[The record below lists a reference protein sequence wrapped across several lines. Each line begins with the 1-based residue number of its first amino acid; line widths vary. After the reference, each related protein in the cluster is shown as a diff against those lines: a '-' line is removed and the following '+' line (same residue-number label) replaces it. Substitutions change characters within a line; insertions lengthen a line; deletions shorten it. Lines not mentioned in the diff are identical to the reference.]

1 MAAAQP
7 SADPNG
13 IASGL
18 DVRTAIEIS
27 ERGLFDRIAFA
38 AIFAVISVA
47 VLPWLTPVVWIA
59 SIAIWEWGIGPR
71 LDSMIAKLP
80 EERAATP
87 YALLSLPG
95 SALYQTLALL
105 CLANGSAL
113 GVAIGVT
120 WIAGAILNT
129 FVYASA
135 SRQLLVA
142 TLAPTAVFAIIG
154 PFMAY
159 GLDWRAVIIPVLLG
173 LSGLASQRFSL
184 DHGAV
189 LAQLADRQ
197 MAFAD
202 VERKLSVAI
211 EASGDGLFEL
221 DLVADRMQ
229 VSANWLTMLGYEP
242 GEFRGEVRGW
252 RRFVHRDDLA
262 LLTETYLSHFQGGDT
277 PYASTEIRMRCKDG
291 GFKWV
296 LSRAKL
302 VSRTTD
308 GAPWRVVGT
317 TIDVSARKALEQQ
330 LEAAR
335 DAAEAANRSKSEF
348 LANMS
353 HEIRTPLNGVMGVA
367 SALRRSKLGARQA
380 EMVSVIEDSAESLQV
395 LLADILD
402 LARVEAGRL
411 EIAPEPFELRKTV
424 VNIAELF
431 RAKAEE
437 KGLQLV
443 VDVADDVE
451 PYLLGDKVRI
461 KQIVGNLLSNAVKFT
476 DAGAV
481 SLWVSAAA
489 AEDGRRNLRFEVK
502 DDGIGFDSGA
512 HERLF
517 GRFEQADGS
526 ITRRFGGAG
535 LGLSISNALAGL
547 MGGRITAQSEPGK
560 GATFVLSLPLIT
572 AEAPGEAAGEQNG
585 SVQARSGEDAAPLR
599 ILAAEDH
606 EVNRKV
612 LQLMFDGLSVHM
624 TMAENGLEALERFA
638 ADRFDLILMDM
649 QMPEMDGLQAI
660 AAIRTK
666 ERDEGLARTPI
677 IMLTA
682 NALPEHEAAGRAV
695 GADAFVTKPVSAQ
708 ALLETIDATL
718 LHLTRAA

>member
-7 SADPNG
+7 SGDPAG

-18 DVRTAIEIS
+18 DVHTAIEIS
-27 ERGLFDRIAFA
+27 ERGLFDRMAFA
-38 AIFAVISVA
+38 AVFAVISVA
-47 VLPWLTPVVWIA
+47 VLPWLFPVAWIV
-59 SIAIWEWGIGPR
+59 SIALWEWGIGPR
-71 LDSMIAKLP
+71 LDRMVAKLP
-80 EERAATP
+80 EHRAATP
-87 YALLSLPG
+87 YAMLSLPG
-95 SALYQTLALL
+95 SALYQALALL
-105 CLANGSAL
+105 CLANGSPL

-120 WIAGAILNT
+120 WISGAILNT

-142 TLAPTAVFAIIG
+142 TLAPTAAFAIIG
-154 PFMAY
+154 PLIAY
-159 GLDWRAVIIPVLLG
+159 GLDWRSLIIPALLG
-173 LSGLASQRFSL
+173 LSGLASQRFSV

-197 MAFAD
+197 VAFDD
-202 VERKLSVAI
+202 VERKLSIAI

-221 DLVADRMQ
+221 DLIADRMQ

-252 RRFVHRDDLA
+252 RRFIHPDDLD
-262 LLTETYLSHFQGGDT
+262 TITRTYLQHFQGGGT
-277 PYASTEIRMRCKDG
+277 PFGSSEIRMRCKDG
-291 GFKWV
+291 GYKWV

-302 VSRTTD
+302 VARRAD
-308 GAPWRVVGT
+308 GMPWRVVGT
-317 TIDVSARKALEQQ
+317 TIDISARKALEHE

-367 SALRRSKLGARQA
+367 SALRRSSLGERQA

-411 EIAPEPFELRKTV
+411 EIAPEPFDLRKAV

-443 VDVADDVE
+443 VEVADDVD

-476 DAGAV
+476 DAGVV
-481 SLWVSAAA
+481 SLIVSAAVS
-489 AEDGRRNLRFEVK
+489 EDGGPDLRFEVR
-502 DDGIGFDSGA
+502 DDGIGFDSAA

-547 MGGRITAQSEPGK
+547 MGGQITARSELGK
-560 GATFVLSLPLIT
+560 GATFVLSLPLIV
-572 AEAPGEAAGEQNG
+572 AEPADAVAETNVAVQGRLDEGAAT
-585 SVQARSGEDAAPLR
+585 LR

-612 LQLMFDGLSVHM
+612 LQMMFDGLAVDM
-624 TMAENGLEALERFA
+624 TMAENGREAVERFA
-638 ADRFDLILMDM
+638 AERFDLILMDM

-660 AAIRTK
+660 AAIRAK
-666 ERDEGLARTPI
+666 ERDEALPRTPI

-682 NALPEHEAAGRAV
+682 NALPEHQAAGSAA

-718 LHLTRAA
+718 ELLARAA

>member
-7 SADPNG
+7 SGDPAG

-18 DVRTAIEIS
+18 DVHTAIEIS

-38 AIFAVISVA
+38 AIFAVISIA
-47 VLPWLTPVVWIA
+47 VLPWLVPIVWIA
-59 SIAIWEWGIGPR
+59 SIAIWEWGIGPP
-71 LDSMIAKLP
+71 LDRMVAKLP
-80 EERAATP
+80 EHRAATP
-87 YALLSLPG
+87 YALINLPG
-95 SALYQTLALL
+95 AALYQCLALL

-120 WIAGAILNT
+120 WISGAILNC

-135 SRQLLVA
+135 NRRLLLA
-142 TLAPTAVFAIIG
+142 TLLPTAAFAIIG
-154 PFMAY
+154 PFIAY
-159 GLDWRAVIIPVLLG
+159 GLDWRSLIIPALLG

-211 EASGDGLFEL
+211 EGSGDGLFEL
-221 DLVADRMQ
+221 DLIADRMQ

-252 RRFVHRDDLA
+252 RRFIHPDDLA
-262 LLTETYLSHFQGGDT
+262 TLTETYLLHFQGGET
-277 PYASTEIRMRCKDG
+277 PYASSEVRMRCKDG

-296 LSRAKL
+296 LSRARL
-302 VSRTTD
+302 VSRTAE
-308 GAPWRVVGT
+308 GMPWRVVGT
-317 TIDVSARKALEQQ
+317 TIDVSARKALEHE

-348 LANMS
+348 QANMS
-353 HEIRTPLNGVMGVA
+353 HEIRTPLNGVIGVA
-367 SALRRSKLGARQA
+367 SALRRSKLGERQA

-424 VNIAELF
+424 VNMAELF

-443 VDVADDVE
+443 VAVADDIE
-451 PYLLGDKVRI
+451 PYLFGDKVRI

-476 DAGAV
+476 AAGAV
-481 SLWVSAAA
+481 SLTVSAGVSEA
-489 AEDGRRNLRFEVK
+489 RRRVLRFEVK
-502 DDGIGFDSGA
+502 DDGIGFDAAGHA
-512 HERLF
+512 RLF

-547 MGGRITAQSEPGK
+547 MGGTITAQSEPGQ
-560 GATFVLSLPLIT
+560 GAIFALSLPLIVAAAP
-572 AEAPGEAAGEQNG
+572 AETTETSAAVPGRADQG
-585 SVQARSGEDAAPLR
+585 AAPLR

-612 LQLMFDGLSVHM
+612 LQMMFDGLSVQM
-624 TMAENGLEALERFA
+624 TMAENGREALDCFGTA
-638 ADRFDLILMDM
+638 TYDLILMDM
-649 QMPEMDGLQAI
+649 QMPVMDGLQAI
-660 AAIRTK
+660 AAIREK
-666 ERDEGLARTPI
+666 EHNEGLPRTPI

-682 NALPEHEAAGRAV
+682 NALPEHVAAGGAV
-695 GADAFVTKPVSAQ
+695 RADAFVTKPVSAQ

-718 LHLTRAA
+718 LELTRAA